1 MEKSDDLIE
10 KIIYNDD
17 ETSLINQV
25 TQLCDMIDGYF
36 SSLFA
41 ASKGN
46 DIDIRTLY
54 PCKINKKIIDNIRE
68 QFKDSNK
75 VKQLI
80 AKIEGTIDKIDNL
93 NEILLNDN
101 KDVKKKLFRI
111 NYQYD
116 ETCFNSI
123 ESELENLGDF
133 GNVLQEYH
141 NKYKQFNAYTA
152 KISLGSKVKDIID
165 YSTQLLKRHAHLK
178 QKNKDEDNVFSMKF
192 MMSVK
197 DISGEIIE
205 VKEGNKESDF
215 GLKSLLLFSPTI
227 YFGIAYEINENP
239 LTEDHTLNEEDTD
252 ICILMNSF
260 DNCISENFLKTY
272 YNDII
277 FNDVLYSNFK
287 KYSPLFFL
295 LTVIKLSIDTGII
308 SNVGISS
315 ESFVNTNF
323 NKQFEKAVEDNLT
336 NITITNLFNAYSSVA
351 YSPFGYVFSFD
362 SKFKFFKF
370 TFDTRRNFTNYSA
383 YKQKTPT
390 NNNPRSF
397 LNFFQNMATQKT
409 RTKISVPRNKEI
421 EALTKIYLMN
431 KEDKSYSVNIT
442 NYIGY
447 FEFDFE
453 GEIGKGLGP
462 TNEFYSNLFLEFQKK
477 NLFMKTDNNYIYPL
491 SNISDNTLLSFEVLG
506 LAIARALFDDRVF
519 DFPLSEVFLDVLF
532 NRNTSIDSIKFIDS
546 NLYKVITELQEA
558 STSNGLYHNESIEKL
573 SMSFVYP
580 GHEELELIPNGK
592 NILLTKDNIKEFIN
606 SIYTLLFKSD
616 AIIQIANAFKKGFNS
631 IFPIDKLSLF
641 SSNELVQI
649 MTSPYI
655 QWTEE
660 MLLNSLVPDHGY
672 TKTSKPFLFLIKYM
686 SLLDKD
692 NQQKFL
698 KFSTGST
705 RLPIG
710 GFAALNPKLTVVK
723 RVLDNYINTDTNYY
737 LPSVMTCQNYLKLPD
752 YSTYDILKEKMD
764 LAINE
769 GGSQFHLS

>member
-1 MEKSDDLIE
+1 MEKSDNLIE

-260 DNCISENFLKTY
+260 DNCISDNFLKTY

-277 FNDVLYSNFK
+277 FNDVLYSNFN

-519 DFPLSEVFLDVLF
+519 DFPLSEV
-532 NRNTSIDSIKFIDS
+532 
-546 NLYKVITELQEA
+546 
-558 STSNGLYHNESIEKL
+558 
-573 SMSFVYP
+573 
-580 GHEELELIPNGK
+580 
-592 NILLTKDNIKEFIN
+592 
-606 SIYTLLFKSD
+606 
-616 AIIQIANAFKKGFNS
+616 
-631 IFPIDKLSLF
+631 
-641 SSNELVQI
+641 
-649 MTSPYI
+649 
-655 QWTEE
+655 
-660 MLLNSLVPDHGY
+660 
-672 TKTSKPFLFLIKYM
+672 
-686 SLLDKD
+686 
-692 NQQKFL
+692 
-698 KFSTGST
+698 
-705 RLPIG
+705 
-710 GFAALNPKLTVVK
+710 
-723 RVLDNYINTDTNYY
+723 
-737 LPSVMTCQNYLKLPD
+737 
-752 YSTYDILKEKMD
+752 
-764 LAINE
+764 
-769 GGSQFHLS
+769 